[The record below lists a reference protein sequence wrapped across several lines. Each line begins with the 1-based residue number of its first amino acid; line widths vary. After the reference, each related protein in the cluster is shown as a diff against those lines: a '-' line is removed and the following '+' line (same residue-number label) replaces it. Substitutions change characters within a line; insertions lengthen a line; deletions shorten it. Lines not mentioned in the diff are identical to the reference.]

1 MTGKIFSVVTP
12 ILPFCAIIICFN
24 FKFTILILCF
34 CVCHLQKACQRVI
47 KCFLMYLKCFIYD
60 FLAQIIS
67 YKIWLLCFFNYLCN
81 QFNEKL
87 LKQHNHDATISI

>member
-1 MTGKIFSVVTP
+1 MFLC
-12 ILPFCAIIICFN
+12 LPLT
-24 FKFTILILCF
+24 KG
-34 CVCHLQKACQRVI
+34 VPKSD